1 MFLTALS
8 LLLWFQP
15 DPTGLPDSLPGAGSS
30 AGSAPPLADGLG
42 QFGLIALFSVLL
54 YFMLIRPQRK
64 QQKEREQMLGSLKKG
79 MTIRTTGGIRGEIT
93 KIESSEITLQI
104 ADRVRVNVLRSA
116 VAGPADNADGGSG
129 KTSDTSKDAQA
140 PKTED
145 SKPSGDSSS
154 KKSSASQN
162 IDGDKDMPGKTA
174 NREASSQDSQA
185 AYLNVNR
192 IEQQV

>member
-79 MTIRTTGGIRGEIT
+79 MTVRTTGGIRGEIT
-93 KIESSEITLQI
+93 KIESNEITLQI
-104 ADRVRVNVLRSA
+104 ADRVRVNILRSA
-116 VAGPADNADGGSG
+116 LAGPADNATDGGSA
-129 KTSDTSKDAQA
+129 KTSDTSKAAQA
-140 PKTED
+140 PKTVN
-145 SKPSGDSSS
+145 SKPSEDSQS

-162 IDGDKDMPGKTA
+162 VDDDKDAPEKTA
-174 NREASSQDSQA
+174 NREASA
-185 AYLNVNR
+185 
-192 IEQQV
+192 